1 MRLSDTPSMKE
12 VTSSKDFR
20 VIPTI
25 GIQWDPPPLSLK
37 QPVPAPDLDGGG
49 NGGLL
54 KACEKLVRSARKH
67 PVGEGGW
74 EVRAW
79 FLSA

>member
-1 MRLSDTPSMKE
+1 M
-12 VTSSKDFR
+12 
-20 VIPTI
+20 I

-37 QPVPAPDLDGGG
+37 QPAPAPDLDGDG

-54 KACEKLVRSARKH
+54 KACEKLVRSAREH

-74 EVRAW
+74 EVSGLVSFSLNPALLPEEGVP
-79 FLSA
+79 F